1 MDNQLSSVRNYGE
14 NSGEINMGCG
24 CGNNV
29 VKKAD
34 SLSIQSRINKLPMI
48 VKLGIALTIS
58 YAVVKVYE
66 SD

>member
-1 MDNQLSSVRNYGE
+1 
-14 NSGEINMGCG
+14 MGCG

-34 SLSIQSRINKLPMI
+34 SLSINKLPMI

-58 YAVVKVYE
+58 YAVVKVYK

>member
-1 MDNQLSSVRNYGE
+1 
-14 NSGEINMGCG
+14 MGCG

-29 VKKAD
+29 VKKAED
-34 SLSIQSRINKLPMI
+34 SLSIESRINKLPMI
-48 VKLGIALTIS
+48 VKLGIALAMS